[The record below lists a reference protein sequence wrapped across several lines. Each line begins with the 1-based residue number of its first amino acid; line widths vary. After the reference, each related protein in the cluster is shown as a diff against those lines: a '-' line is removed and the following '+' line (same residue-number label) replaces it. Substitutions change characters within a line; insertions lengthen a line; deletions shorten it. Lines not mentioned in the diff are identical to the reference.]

1 MFSGKPIDYQDEPLT
16 NDGFWPDLNL
26 AEFQEQRSIPAD
38 VDAGTVA
45 TALLTAAGEVNDLL
59 QTVKDGYVA
68 KGFGQASAVPGIGRP
83 GENLLCARYKKA
95 VFARAKADLIA
106 EFASQGRR
114 ETHPGQES
122 TETRAG
128 LLAEGSIIIRAIK
141 GLRRVTVRQI

>member
-1 MFSGKPIDYQDEPLT
+1 MFSGTPIDYQDEPLT

-26 AEFQEQRSIPAD
+26 ADFQEQRSIPAD

-59 QTVKDGYVA
+59 QTVKDGYLA
-68 KGFGQASAVPGIGRP
+68 KGFGQASAVPDIGRP

-106 EFASQGRR
+106 EFASQGLAGSRTQGR
-114 ETHPGQES
+114 KVKKPAPGYW
-122 TETRAG
+122 
-128 LLAEGSIIIRAIK
+128 LK
-141 GLRRVTVRQI
+141 VRSSSGQSRDCAA

>member
-1 MFSGKPIDYQDEPLT
+1 MFSGTPIDYQDEPLT

-26 AEFQEQRSIPAD
+26 ADFQEQRSIPAD

-59 QTVKDGYVA
+59 QTVKDGYLA

-95 VFARAKADLIA
+95 VFARAKADLIP

-114 ETHPGQES
+114 ESHPGQES
-122 TETRAG
+122 AETRVG
-128 LLAEGSIIIRAIK
+128 LLAEGSIINRAIK
-141 GLRRVTVRQI
+141 GLPRVTVRQI

>member
-1 MFSGKPIDYQDEPLT
+1 MFSGTPIDYQDEPLT

-26 AEFQEQRSIPAD
+26 ADFQEQRSIPAD

-59 QTVKDGYVA
+59 QTVKDGYLA

-95 VFARAKADLIA
+95 VFARAKADLIS

-114 ETHPGQES
+114 ESHPGQES
-122 TETRAG
+122 AETRAG
-128 LLAEGSIIIRAIK
+128 LLAEASVVIRRMK
-141 GLRRVTVRQI
+141 GLKRATVKKV